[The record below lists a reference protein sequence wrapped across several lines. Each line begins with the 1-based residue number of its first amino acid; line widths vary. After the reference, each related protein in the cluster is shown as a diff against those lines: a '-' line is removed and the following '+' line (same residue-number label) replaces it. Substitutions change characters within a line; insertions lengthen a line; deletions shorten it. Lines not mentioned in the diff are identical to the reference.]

1 MADEKMTAP
10 SAPSASDSKITD
22 EKKLE
27 MFEKLKGVLSRM
39 GASQPN
45 TFRLKA
51 MLDKMQA
58 SREAAEGPRR
68 IEHTGGYFKYPPLD
82 ASDAASAYMNDTAG
96 VQKAA
101 VARLRP
107 SRVVGD
113 QPNLGRMRERWLA
126 ASRAARP

>member
-1 MADEKMTAP
+1 MADEPTEN
-10 SAPSASDSKITD
+10 KITD

-27 MFEKLKGVLSRM
+27 MFDKLKGVLSRM

-45 TFRLKA
+45 AFRLKA
-51 MLDKMQA
+51 MLDKIQA
-58 SREAAEGPRR
+58 GREAAEGPRR

-82 ASDAASAYMNDTAG
+82 ASDAASVYMADTAG

-107 SRVVGD
+107 PIVTD
-113 QPNLGRMRERWLA
+113 QPGLGRLRKLWLDA
-126 ASRAARP
+126 KPAARP